1 MKRVVLIP
9 AYNPIDLLIN
19 IVNDL
24 GNKVDVIVVNDG
36 SDREYDNTFK
46 SIEKKCTLLT
56 HHYNCGK
63 GNAIKTGLK
72 YIKDNY
78 KESLIVTVDADG
90 QHSVDDVIKIFDYLE
105 NNKDCFVLGKRSLD
119 KKIPIRSKIGNSITR
134 RVFYKKTHVKI
145 YDTQTGLRG
154 FSSKMIDKLLS
165 ITGSRYEYEMNV
177 LLVLTSENVNI
188 VEIPINTIYIDNNS
202 SSHFNTFKDSYR
214 IYKDII
220 KFKAK

>member
-9 AYNPIDLLIN
+9 AYNPIDILIN

-24 GNKVDVIVVNDG
+24 SSKVDVIVVNDG
-36 SDREYDNTFK
+36 SDKEFNNIFK
-46 SIEKKCTLLT
+46 KIENNCTLLT

-72 YIKDNY
+72 YIKEHY
-78 KESLIVTVDADG
+78 KKSFIVTVDADG

-105 NNKDCFVLGKRSLD
+105 KEEDSFVLGKRNLD

-154 FSSKMIDKLLS
+154 FSSKMIDKLIS
-165 ITGSRYEYEMNV
+165 IDGSRYEYEMNV
-177 LLVLTSENVNI
+177 LLVLTSEKVNI
-188 VEIPINTIYIDNNS
+188 IEIPINTIYIDNNS

>member
-9 AYNPIDLLIN
+9 AYNPLEVLID

-24 GNKVDVIVVNDG
+24 KDKTDVIVIDDG
-36 SDREYDNTFK
+36 SDNKEIFNKIKK
-46 SIEKKCTLLT
+46 SCILLT

-72 YIKDNY
+72 YIKENY
-78 KESLIVTVDADG
+78 KDALIVTVDADG
-90 QHSVDDVIKIFDYLE
+90 QHKVDDVIKIFESLE
-105 NNKDCFVLGKRSLD
+105 KNKDSFILGKRSLD

-154 FSSKMIDKLLS
+154 FSYKMIDKLLN
-165 ITGSRYEYEMNV
+165 INGSRYEYEMNV
-177 LLVLTSENVNI
+177 LLVLTSDKVNI
-188 VEIPINTIYIDNNS
+188 IEVPIDTIYYNNNS
-202 SSHFNTFKDSYR
+202 SSHFDTIKDSYR

-220 KFKAK
+220 KFKA